1 MERFPAQFKS
11 RFILRTRLGIIAQR
25 LAFPFRSPRPFIVP
39 CTIVAPQ
46 RTPSSDTATPSP
58 QSLWQWTPTCVS
70 PICAATVRTISEN
83 SSVIVPPLVSQ
94 RQTNSA
100 PPRLAASRVLSAYS
114 GLSLNPSKKC
124 SGVVNNLAAVFDE
137 IRDGF
142 LNHFKIFLGG
152 GFYDLL
158 DMQKPGFAEYRHIGR
173 FGREKQ
179 RYLIVFRNFRVCAAR
194 RTEGRYFRMRKFYIF
209 YLLKEGHIA
218 RIRSRPTALD
228 EVETELVHFF
238 GKPQFRSYRKG
249 NSFALCS
256 VPKGCVVYKNFIFAH
271 FIFLL

>member
-1 MERFPAQFKS
+1 M
-11 RFILRTRLGIIAQR
+11 IG
-25 LAFPFRSPRPFIVP
+25 VP
-39 CTIVAPQ
+39 GSFAETVYSALHHC
-46 RTPSSDTATPSP
+46 R
-58 QSLWQWTPTCVS
+58 
-70 PICAATVRTISEN
+70 AATNAVERHGNPESAVVMAMDSHLRIAHMRRNRAHYFRKFVGHRAAVGVAKADEFRAAALGRVEGFERIFWIVLE
-83 SSVIVPPLVSQ
+83 SVEEML
-94 RQTNSA
+94 
-100 PPRLAASRVLSAYS
+100 
-114 GLSLNPSKKC
+114 
-124 SGVVNNLAAVFDE
+124 GVVNNLAAVFDE

-218 RIRSRPTALD
+218 RIRSR
-228 EVETELVHFF
+228 
-238 GKPQFRSYRKG
+238 
-249 NSFALCS
+249 
-256 VPKGCVVYKNFIFAH
+256 
-271 FIFLL
+271 